1 MILHTPSDMMP
12 DRAPTVQQLLAFYL
26 EAGVDCALTE
36 EPVNRLSDPDIVS
49 DLTQCPRLVRRR
61 RPQRG
66 HRPPRPGCARRA
78 APAPEAAILSARE
91 AARTA
96 PSLEALRALLEK
108 FDGCALKSTAT
119 RLVFADGNP
128 QARIMFVGEAPGR
141 EEDLEGLPFVGRS
154 GKLLDRMIAAIGLDR
169 SNAYIANVIP
179 WRPPGNRT
187 PTPQETQICLPFIQR
202 QIELVNP
209 DVLVT
214 LGNPSTQTLLS
225 TREGIMKT
233 RGRWFDYDTGTR
245 VIRALATFH
254 PAYLLRSPSY
264 KRMAWQDLRAI
275 AKALE
280 HEDVLIL
287 SVPTRCSVLTL
298 LRRAG
303 TRMCNRRISAHR
315 RAHARRRRACA
326 MHRSERVWLTAP
338 SAARWPSRSAT
349 AAAGRSRATRTRAA
363 LPAPGRETAARYRPA
378 ACLTVSDARQTTT
391 PPVSLNFASVSH
403 GVRSGVA
410 SSNRCGRPAS
420 SAIRLASCV
429 SPVTAAQRLVG
440 APLKAVAEETRDRGR
455 RQRRR
460 HFGAAGP
467 GQKQRGRDHRERR
480 ARRRRPPRPSAAFAD
495 AADGPD
501 RRSRR
506 SRPVPTS
513 AARCRRRP
521 RRGRD

>member
-1 MILHTPSDMMP
+1 MTPDS
-12 DRAPTVQQLLAFYL
+12 APTVQQLLAFYL

-36 EPVNRLSDPDIVS
+36 SPVNRLSDPDIDPV
-49 DLTQCPRLVRRR
+49 PRET
-61 RPQRG
+61 
-66 HRPPRPGCARRA
+66 
-78 APAPEAAILSARE
+78 APAPLRTMANTIPPSRSEAAAAPEGAILSARE

-96 PSLEALRALLEK
+96 PTLEALRALLES

-141 EEDLEGLPFVGRS
+141 EEDIEGLPFVGRS
-154 GKLLDRMIAAIGLDR
+154 GKLLDRMISAIGLDR
-169 SNAYIANVIP
+169 SSVYIANVIP

-280 HEDVLIL
+280 
-287 SVPTRCSVLTL
+287 P
-298 LRRAG
+298 AK
-303 TRMCNRRISAHR
+303 
-315 RAHARRRRACA
+315 
-326 MHRSERVWLTAP
+326 P
-338 SAARWPSRSAT
+338 S
-349 AAAGRSRATRTRAA
+349 
-363 LPAPGRETAARYRPA
+363 
-378 ACLTVSDARQTTT
+378 
-391 PPVSLNFASVSH
+391 
-403 GVRSGVA
+403 
-410 SSNRCGRPAS
+410 SS
-420 SAIRLASCV
+420 
-429 SPVTAAQRLVG
+429 
-440 APLKAVAEETRDRGR
+440 
-455 RQRRR
+455 
-460 HFGAAGP
+460 
-467 GQKQRGRDHRERR
+467 
-480 ARRRRPPRPSAAFAD
+480 
-495 AADGPD
+495 
-501 RRSRR
+501 
-506 SRPVPTS
+506 
-513 AARCRRRP
+513 
-521 RRGRD
+521 